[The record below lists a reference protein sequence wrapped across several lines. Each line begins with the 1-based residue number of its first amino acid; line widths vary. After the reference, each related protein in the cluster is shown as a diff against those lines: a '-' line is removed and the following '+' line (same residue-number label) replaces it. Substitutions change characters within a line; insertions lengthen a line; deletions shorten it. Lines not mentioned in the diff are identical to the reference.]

1 MAGSLPLVDDPPHF
15 QTRYPSLAPAAR
27 RRRRAID
34 PHRLVGRPPGVR
46 VPWLNLMVTSE
57 LPDKMYE
64 GMIITYK
71 VYPFLGIPSNWVTE
85 ITTVK
90 EKNFFIDEQRFGPYK
105 FWHHQHHFKEI
116 DEGVAM
122 KDIVSY
128 ALPLDPLSRPL
139 NNILVGKRVE
149 EIFEFRKEVLND
161 LFKDNPRT

>member
-1 MAGSLPLVDDPPHF
+1 MKIFTIKAKQDITISIDEAWNFFSNPNNLPKITP
-15 QTRYPSLAPAAR
+15 
-27 RRRRAID
+27 
-34 PHRLVGRPPGVR
+34 
-46 VPWLNLMVTSE
+46 PWLNLKVTSE

-90 EKNFFIDEQRFGPYK
+90 EKTFFIDEQRFGPYK

-116 DEGVAM
+116 DEGVEM

-128 ALPLDPLSRPL
+128 ALPLDPLSRLL
-139 NNILVGKRVE
+139 NNILVEKKVE
-149 EIFEFRKEVLND
+149 EIFSFRKGLLED
-161 LFKDNPRT
+161 LFQ